1 MVSPKNKREQYY
13 QKDSQSLPCI
23 WTGSLRSWIHYCQ
36 LRMGN
41 GTQKEHAEVASKCWD
56 IVAIHFPEVVEAIDG
71 FLPQSPT
78 GVTVKQEDLLW

>member
-1 MVSPKNKREQYY
+1 MVSPKNKRDGITRRTHRVYPVY
-13 QKDSQSLPCI
+13 V
-23 WTGSLRSWIHYCQ
+23 GSLRSWIHYCQ